1 MADTHKKKIES
12 AELAPERVNV
22 IDRNIS
28 TEMRE
33 AYLDYAM
40 SVITSRAL
48 PDVRDGLKPVHRRIL
63 YAMHRMGL
71 NPGARFRKSAAVVG
85 DVLGKYHPHGD
96 SSVYD
101 AMVKMAQDF
110 AMRYPLVLGQGNFG
124 SIDGDSAAAMRYTE
138 AKMSSM
144 ASLLLNDLEKE
155 TVDWRPNYDGTLKE
169 PEVLPAAVPN
179 ILLNGTL
186 GIAVGMATSIPPHNL
201 TELTNALTHLIEHP
215 DATVEDL
222 MEHVSG
228 PDFPTGAVAF
238 NKKDLLH
245 AYTTGKGGV
254 VVRGQ
259 AEIIEDKKGN
269 FQIVITSI
277 PYRVNKSD
285 LIVRIADLVRDKK
298 IEGIRGLR
306 DESTRDIRIVVDL
319 KVGAH
324 PQKVLNFL
332 YKHTAIEDTFHFNM
346 VVLVDGVPQTL
357 SLKGILQEFIKH
369 RKVIVKRRT
378 EYDLRKAQ
386 EREHIL
392 LGLTKALDHID
403 EVIKTIRASRDVPD
417 AAANLIKKFK
427 FSDLQAA
434 AILEMRLS
442 RLANLERKKV
452 EDELAEV
459 QAMIAEWTALLGS
472 EKKMLGVVKTEIIAA
487 GDKFGDD
494 RNTKVIKG
502 AAGIINVEDLVPEE
516 EQVLVLTSGGY
527 VKRTNPEEYK
537 RQKRGGVGVIDLDTK
552 EEDFVTTFLTT
563 SSHSDLLF
571 FTDLGKAY
579 QIKMYELPEGK
590 RSTKGKAIVNF
601 LSIGDNEKVT
611 SVLPMRLSAQSGKGK
626 KSAKADGAS
635 GASGKD
641 DAAEGSQSLYMITKL
656 GEAKKVDATAFHDV
670 RRSGLIAM
678 RLDQGD
684 QLIAALLVEKGDDI
698 ILTSQKGQAIRF
710 KESDIRSMGRTAG
723 GVRGMKLDKGD
734 SIVGA
739 DVVRHGDKAAE
750 ILVVTKNGYGK
761 TTPAKEY
768 KTQNRG
774 GSGIKTVKVTPKTGQ
789 LIAVRVVSKVGGNA
803 KPSGGATSSG
813 SDTGVENP
821 NDMSELVV
829 VSQKGQVIRTELSEI
844 PSLSRDTQGVRIM
857 KLRDGDAIA
866 SFVCL

>member
-1 MADTHKKKIES
+1 MADKKSKNTP
-12 AELAPERVNV
+12 PEEPRDAALGIVE
-22 IDRNIS
+22 RNIS

-33 AYLDYAM
+33 SYLDYAM

-71 NPGARFRKSAAVVG
+71 SPGARFRKSAAVVG

-110 AMRYPLVLGQGNFG
+110 SMRYPLIIGQGNFG

-144 ASLLLNDLEKE
+144 AQQLLNDLEKD
-155 TVDWRPNYDGTLKE
+155 TVAWRANYDGTLKE

-201 TELTNALTHLIEHP
+201 TELTNALVHLVEHP
-215 DATVEDL
+215 EATVEDL

-238 NKKDLLH
+238 DKKALLH
-245 AYTTGKGGV
+245 AYSTGKGGV
-254 VVRGQ
+254 VVRGN
-259 AEIIEDKKGN
+259 AEIVEDKKGN

-298 IEGIRGLR
+298 VDGIRGLR
-306 DESTRDIRIVVDL
+306 DESTRDIRVVVEL

-324 PQKVLNFL
+324 PQKVLNSL
-332 YKHTAIEDTFHFNM
+332 YKHTSLEDTFHFNM

-369 RKVIVKRRT
+369 RREVVKRRT
-378 EYDLRKAQ
+378 EFDLKKAQ

-392 LGLTKALDHID
+392 LGLSKALDHID
-403 EVIKTIRASRDVPD
+403 EVIKTIRASKDVAD
-417 AAANLIKKFK
+417 AQANLIKKFK
-427 FSDLQAA
+427 FSDLQAQ

-459 QAMIAEWTALLGS
+459 QAMIAQWVALLGS
-472 EKKMLGVVKTEIIAA
+472 EKKMLAVVKEEIEIA
-487 GDKFGDD
+487 GKKFGDD
-494 RNTKVIKG
+494 RQTKVMKG
-502 AAGIINVEDLVPEE
+502 AAGIINVEDLVPDE
-516 EQVLVLTSGGY
+516 EQVLVLTADGY

-537 RQKRGGVGVIDLDTK
+537 RQKRGGVGVIDLNTK
-552 EEDFVTTFLTT
+552 EEDVVTTFLTT

-590 RSTKGKAIVNF
+590 RSTKGKALVNF
-601 LSIGDNEKVT
+601 LSIGDTEKVT
-611 SVLPMRLSAQSGKGK
+611 SVLPMRKNQK
-626 KSAKADGAS
+626 
-635 GASGKD
+635 
-641 DAAEGSQSLYMITKL
+641 EGERFLYMVTKE
-656 GEAKKVDATAFHDV
+656 GVTKKVDSTAFHDV
-670 RRSGLIAM
+670 RRSGLIAIK
-678 RLDQGD
+678 LQKDD
-684 QLIAALLVEKGDDI
+684 QLISALLVEKGDEVL
-698 ILTSQKGQAIRF
+698 LTSQKGQAIRF
-710 KESDIRSMGRTAG
+710 KESDIRAMGRTAG
-723 GVRGMKLDKGD
+723 GVRGMKLGTGD
-734 SIVGA
+734 IIVGA
-739 DVVRHGDKAAE
+739 DVVRKGDKTAE
-750 ILVVTKNGYGK
+750 VLVVTRNGYGK
-761 TTPAKEY
+761 TTPVAEY
-768 KTQNRG
+768 KVQNRG
-774 GSGIKTVKVTPKTGQ
+774 GSGIKTVKVTPKTGP
-789 LIAVRVVSKVGGNA
+789 LIAALVVSKGDEA
-803 KPSGGATSSG
+803 SA
-813 SDTGVENP
+813 EI
-821 NDMSELVV
+821 VV
-829 VSQKGQVIRTELSEI
+829 VSQKGQVIRTDLTEI
-844 PSLSRDTQGVRIM
+844 PSLSRGTQGVRIM